1 MGGAQAEGE
10 AAGAAG
16 RSAQGV
22 EGSAQEVEGSAQ
34 GVEGFAPGVE
44 GCAHA
49 EEAVGMEEEAVGIEL
64 LVAELGASVSL
75 APAAQLLAHVG
86 ELGLASRLRRLRGG
100 RLVSH
105 EVHRP
110 HEPTSPSPSP

>member
-22 EGSAQEVEGSAQ
+22 ERVAQ
-34 GVEGFAPGVE
+34 GVEGSV
-44 GCAHA
+44 HA
-49 EEAVGMEEEAVGIEL
+49 EEAVGLEEEAVGIEL
-64 LVAELGASVSL
+64 LVGELGASLSR

-100 RLVSH
+100 RVVSH

-110 HEPTSPSPSP
+110 G

>member
-22 EGSAQEVEGSAQ
+22 ERSAQ
-34 GVEGFAPGVE
+34 GVEGSV
-44 GCAHA
+44 HA
-49 EEAVGMEEEAVGIEL
+49 EEAVGLEEEAVGIEL
-64 LVAELGASVSL
+64 LVAELGASLSL

-100 RLVSH
+100 RVVSH

-110 HEPTSPSPSP
+110 G

>member
-22 EGSAQEVEGSAQ
+22 ERSAQGLEGSAQ
-34 GVEGFAPGVE
+34 GVEGSV
-44 GCAHA
+44 HA
-49 EEAVGMEEEAVGIEL
+49 EEAVGLEEEAVGIEL
-64 LVAELGASVSL
+64 LVAELGASLSL

-86 ELGLASRLRRLRGG
+86 ELRLASRLRGPRRSVKICIFHT
-100 RLVSH
+100 RNA
-105 EVHRP
+105 RF
-110 HEPTSPSPSP
+110 PTKPL

>member
-22 EGSAQEVEGSAQ
+22 EGSAQGVEGSAQ
-34 GVEGFAPGVE
+34 GVERS
-44 GCAHA
+44 AHA
-49 EEAVGMEEEAVGIEL
+49 EEAVGIEL
-64 LVAELGASVSL
+64 LVAELGASASL

-86 ELGLASRLRRLRGG
+86 ELRLASRLRRLRGG

-110 HEPTSPSPSP
+110 G

>member
-1 MGGAQAEGE
+1 MGGAQAKGE

-22 EGSAQEVEGSAQ
+22 EGSAQGVERSAQ
-34 GVEGFAPGVE
+34 GVEGSV
-44 GCAHA
+44 HA
-49 EEAVGMEEEAVGIEL
+49 EESVGMEL
-64 LVAELGASVSL
+64 LVAELGASLSL

-100 RLVSH
+100 RVVSH

-110 HEPTSPSPSP
+110 G

>member
-16 RSAQGV
+16 RSALG
-22 EGSAQEVEGSAQ
+22 VEGSAQ
-34 GVEGFAPGVE
+34 GVEGSAQGVE
-44 GCAHA
+44 GSVHA
-49 EEAVGMEEEAVGIEL
+49 EEAVGLEEEAVGIEL
-64 LVAELGASVSL
+64 LVAELGASLSL

-100 RLVSH
+100 RVVSH

-110 HEPTSPSPSP
+110 G

>member
-22 EGSAQEVEGSAQ
+22 EGSAQGVEGS
-34 GVEGFAPGVE
+34 VHV
-44 GCAHA
+44 

-64 LVAELGASVSL
+64 LVAELGASLSL

-100 RLVSH
+100 RVVSH
-105 EVHRP
+105 EVHYP
-110 HEPTSPSPSP
+110 

>member
-22 EGSAQEVEGSAQ
+22 ERSAQ
-34 GVEGFAPGVE
+34 GLEGSV
-44 GCAHA
+44 HA
-49 EEAVGMEEEAVGIEL
+49 EEAVGLEEEAVGIEL
-64 LVAELGASVSL
+64 LVAELGASLSL

-100 RLVSH
+100 RVVSH

-110 HEPTSPSPSP
+110 G

>member
-22 EGSAQEVEGSAQ
+22 EGSAQGVEGS
-34 GVEGFAPGVE
+34 V
-44 GCAHA
+44 HA
-49 EEAVGMEEEAVGIEL
+49 EEAVGLEEEAVGIEL
-64 LVAELGASVSL
+64 LVAELGASLSL

-100 RLVSH
+100 RVVSH
-105 EVHRP
+105 EGHRP
-110 HEPTSPSPSP
+110 G

>member
-22 EGSAQEVEGSAQ
+22 EGSAQ
-34 GVEGFAPGVE
+34 GVE
-44 GCAHA
+44 GCAH
-49 EEAVGMEEEAVGIEL
+49 VEEAVGIEL

-75 APAAQLLAHVG
+75 APAPQLLAHVG

-100 RLVSH
+100 RVVSH
-105 EVHRP
+105 GVHRP
-110 HEPTSPSPSP
+110 G

>member
-22 EGSAQEVEGSAQ
+22 EGSAQGVEGS
-34 GVEGFAPGVE
+34 V
-44 GCAHA
+44 HA
-49 EEAVGMEEEAVGIEL
+49 EEAVGLEEEAVGIEL
-64 LVAELGASVSL
+64 LVAELGASLSL

-100 RLVSH
+100 RVVSH

-110 HEPTSPSPSP
+110 G

>member
-1 MGGAQAEGE
+1 VGGAQAEGE

-16 RSAQGV
+16 RSAQGM
-22 EGSAQEVEGSAQ
+22 ERSAQ
-34 GVEGFAPGVE
+34 GVEGSV
-44 GCAHA
+44 HA
-49 EEAVGMEEEAVGIEL
+49 EEAVGLEEEAVGIEL

-100 RLVSH
+100 RVVSH

-110 HEPTSPSPSP
+110 G

>member
-22 EGSAQEVEGSAQ
+22 EGSA
-34 GVEGFAPGVE
+34 
-44 GCAHA
+44 HA
-49 EEAVGMEEEAVGIEL
+49 EEAVGIEL
-64 LVAELGASVSL
+64 LVAELGASASL

-86 ELGLASRLRRLRGG
+86 ELRLASRLRRLRGG

-110 HEPTSPSPSP
+110 G